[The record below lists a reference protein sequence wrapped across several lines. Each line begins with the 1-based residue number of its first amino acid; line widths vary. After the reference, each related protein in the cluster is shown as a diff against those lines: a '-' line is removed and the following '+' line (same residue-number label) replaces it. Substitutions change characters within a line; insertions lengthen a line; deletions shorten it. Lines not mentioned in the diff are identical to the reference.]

1 MLEKDLISLGFDRV
15 EVRDLED
22 TFYYYKLEVI
32 DGMFLVSNT
41 DKEAWNNDGE
51 FFISNIDNALILID
65 EFDELAQFISV
76 LRGNTLV

>member
-15 EVRDLED
+15 EVKDLED
-22 TFYYYKLEVI
+22 VFYYYKLEVI
-32 DGMFLVSNT
+32 DGMFLLSNT
-41 DKEAWNNDGE
+41 DKEAWDNDGE

>member
-1 MLEKDLISLGFDRV
+1 MLEKDLIDLGFEKVVVQDI
-15 EVRDLED
+15 ED

-32 DGMFLVSNT
+32 DGIFLISNT
-41 DKEAWNNDGE
+41 DFEAINGE
-51 FFISNIDNALILID
+51 YIVGNIDSASILID

>member
-1 MLEKDLISLGFDRV
+1 MLEKDLINLGFEKV

-51 FFISNIDNALILID
+51 FFISNIDNAFIFID
-65 EFDELAQFISV
+65 GFDELAQFISV

>member
-1 MLEKDLISLGFDRV
+1 MLEKDLINLGFEKVIVQDIK
-15 EVRDLED
+15 D

-32 DGMFLVSNT
+32 DGVFLVSNT
-41 DKEAWNNDGE
+41 DFEAINGE
-51 FFISNIDNALILID
+51 YIVGNIDSASVFID

>member
-15 EVRDLED
+15 EVKDLED
-22 TFYYYKLEVI
+22 VFYYYKLEVI
-32 DGMFLVSNT
+32 DGMFLLSNT
-41 DKEAWNNDGE
+41 DKEAWDNDGE
-51 FFISNIDNALILID
+51 FFISSIDNALILID

>member
-1 MLEKDLISLGFDRV
+1 MLEKDLINLGFEKV
-15 EVRDLED
+15 EVKDLED

-32 DGMFLVSNT
+32 DEMFLVSNT
-41 DKEAWNNDGE
+41 DKEAWNNGGE

-65 EFDELAQFISV
+65 EFDELAQFISI

>member
-1 MLEKDLISLGFDRV
+1 MLEKDLINLGFEKV

-41 DKEAWNNDGE
+41 DKEAWDNDGE
-51 FFISNIDNALILID
+51 FIISNIDNALILID

>member
-1 MLEKDLISLGFDRV
+1 MLEKDLINLGFEKV

-32 DGMFLVSNT
+32 DEMFLVSNT

>member
-1 MLEKDLISLGFDRV
+1 MLEKDLINLGFEKV
-15 EVRDLED
+15 EVKDLED
-22 TFYYYKLEVI
+22 IFYYYKLEVI

-41 DKEAWNNDGE
+41 DKEAWNNNGE

>member
-41 DKEAWNNDGE
+41 DKEAWNNNGE

>member
-1 MLEKDLISLGFDRV
+1 MLEKDLINLGFEKV
-15 EVRDLED
+15 EFSDLED

-41 DKEAWNNDGE
+41 DKEAWNDDGK

>member
-1 MLEKDLISLGFDRV
+1 MLEKDLINLGFKKV

>member
-1 MLEKDLISLGFDRV
+1 MLEKDLISLGFDRI
-15 EVRDLED
+15 EVKDLED
-22 TFYYYKLEVI
+22 VFYYYKLEVI